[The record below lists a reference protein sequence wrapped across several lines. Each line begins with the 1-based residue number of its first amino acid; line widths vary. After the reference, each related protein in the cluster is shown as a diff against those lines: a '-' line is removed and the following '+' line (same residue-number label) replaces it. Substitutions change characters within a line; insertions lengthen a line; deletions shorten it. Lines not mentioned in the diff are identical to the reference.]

1 MNINLFLIM
10 LLMLNMIFGIVNYF
24 LLYKKRKL
32 FSDRY
37 GMIITICS
45 TGVLSLNLA
54 IILHF
59 LLPIHLV
66 LIMSVS
72 TAIGGIIGILFGSL
86 VKFQSLVAG
95 YFYGTIGGIMGTMF
109 GAVIENPSLCG
120 LPASYLNSVTQ
131 NIITFTLFGTVLVMT
146 TFVLVYYS
154 LRV

>member
-1 MNINLFLIM
+1 M